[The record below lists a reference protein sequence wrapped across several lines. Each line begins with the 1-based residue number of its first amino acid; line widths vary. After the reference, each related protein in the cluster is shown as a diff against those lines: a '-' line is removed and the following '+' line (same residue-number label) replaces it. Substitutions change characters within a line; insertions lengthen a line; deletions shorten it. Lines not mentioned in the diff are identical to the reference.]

1 MNRIRMLLT
10 GATAVL
16 LAAGTAFADG
26 GNSGKKD
33 QKGDTLRK
41 ADAIYNEIMLSLP
54 KDMKARIDSAR
65 TILNK
70 KEATAG
76 AADSLKHADKPEN
89 KTQEQKAKPP
99 EELPYELRQQIEN
112 AIREMDKRQNE
123 RVIELKEMKKRN

>member
-1 MNRIRMLLT
+1 MNGIRILMT
-10 GATAVL
+10 GATAVV
-16 LAAGTAFADG
+16 LAAGCTFAGEDE
-26 GNSGKKD
+26 KKD

-41 ADAIYNEIMLSLP
+41 ADAIFNEIMLSLP

-70 KEATAG
+70 KEDTAG

-89 KTQEQKAKPP
+89 TAQEQKAKPP

-112 AIREMDKRQNE
+112 AIREIDKRQNE

>member
-1 MNRIRMLLT
+1 MNRIRIFIT
-10 GATAVL
+10 GATAVV
-16 LAAGTAFADG
+16 LAAGAAFADD

-33 QKGDTLRK
+33 QKSDTLRK
-41 ADAIYNEIMLSLP
+41 ADAIFNEIMLSLP

-70 KEATAG
+70 KEVAG
-76 AADSLKHADKPEN
+76 AADSVKHADKPDN
-89 KTQEQKAKPP
+89 TTQEQKGKPP